1 MMKKI
6 IGSAAVLFL
15 SVFLVLAPAGHS
27 VAAEAGPF
35 YMGVFG
41 GHTFGSDMELKGHHY
56 DYYSGDLDIQD
67 TWVAGAKFGYTMPF
81 AKYLA
86 AEFEYKYF
94 GPDIDRTV
102 LYSSGSDFRAI
113 EGDADVHSFMFNF
126 IAKYPEGKVH
136 PFVGVGV
143 GFSYVDVSATAT
155 SRKSGVT
162 SSYSVSDDKTAFA
175 WQLLAGINFEIN
187 KNFSVDLTYRY
198 FMTSSDDDDYD
209 DDYYYYDHYRG
220 IETEIKSSIVT
231 IGLNYH
237 F

>member
-1 MMKKI
+1 
-6 IGSAAVLFL
+6 
-15 SVFLVLAPAGHS
+15 
-27 VAAEAGPF
+27 
-35 YMGVFG
+35 
-41 GHTFGSDMELKGHHY
+41 
-56 DYYSGDLDIQD
+56 
-67 TWVAGAKFGYTMPF
+67 
-81 AKYLA
+81 
-86 AEFEYKYF
+86 
-94 GPDIDRTV
+94 
-102 LYSSGSDFRAI
+102 
-113 EGDADVHSFMFNF
+113 MFNF